1 MKLHILSD
9 LHTEFDRPGT
19 GFVPPETDADV
30 VILAG
35 DIGLHTHGLEW
46 VVSQSSFDG
55 KTILYVLGNHE
66 FYGAEYFGIRQQC
79 RLKVKEYQALGV
91 PIYLLDDDVLVINGE
106 RFLGCQLWTDYRLFG
121 EVNMPFC
128 MSEAKRGMND
138 HKVIRYSDR
147 GIPLDQHALK
157 DSFFLPQHAER
168 LHRKS
173 KAFLSAELAK
183 PFDGKTVVIT
193 HHLPSR
199 LSVATRYDTDLLSA
213 AFASNL
219 DNLVENADLWIHGH
233 THDPFDY
240 ELGKCRVICNPRG
253 YPSENFRNGFQPGL
267 VVEV

>member
-9 LHTEFDRPGT
+9 LHTEFDRNGAW
-19 GFVPPETDADV
+19 FPPVTDADAV
-30 VILAG
+30 VLAG

-46 VVSQSSFDG
+46 AADQSSFDP
-55 KTILYVLGNHE
+55 KRATIYLLGNHE

-79 RLKVKEYQALGV
+79 RQKVAEYQSFG
-91 PIYLLDDDVLVINGE
+91 INIFLLDDDVLVLDGV
-106 RFLGCQLWTDYRLFG
+106 RFIGSTLWTDYRLFG
-121 EVNMPFC
+121 EQNAPFC

-157 DSFFLPQHAER
+157 DSFFLPQHCER

-199 LSVATRYDTDLLSA
+199 MSVATRFDTDLLSA

-219 DNLVENADLWIHGH
+219 DNLVQKADLWIHGH
-233 THDPFDY
+233 THDCFDY
-240 ELGKCRVICNPRG
+240 SLGKCRVICNPRG
-253 YPSENFRNGFQPGL
+253 YPREHSNGFRPGL
-267 VVEV
+267 VVGV